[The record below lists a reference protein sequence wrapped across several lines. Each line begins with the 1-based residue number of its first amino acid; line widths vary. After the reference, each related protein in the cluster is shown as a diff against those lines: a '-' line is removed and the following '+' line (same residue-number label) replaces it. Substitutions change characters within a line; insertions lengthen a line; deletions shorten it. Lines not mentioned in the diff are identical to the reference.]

1 MLSIGLMSGTPMDGI
16 DAALLE
22 TDGSSNSIHD
32 LGHTTIDYDSESK
45 MLFKSAEYSIRKFQG
60 NMQEAQVAYL
70 ESFREYL
77 QNELNLSNPDNTIK
91 SLAAYLHGD
100 ESTPLRLDDVI
111 LHSTKLHV
119 ASVKKLLSETGR
131 KSSDIDVV
139 GYHGQTMYH
148 QPSRKISIIV
158 GDGQVL
164 ADQVEIVVVND
175 FRSQD
180 VAAGGQGAPFAPLYH
195 HALAVRDNK
204 TPTAIVNCGGI
215 ANVTFVPSANEND
228 LIAFDTGAGN
238 GLIDRLV
245 RQRTSGQEF
254 MDKDGQYGEKGKIHQ
269 GALKALYEKSITK
282 EGENYLLM
290 PPPKSLDIGD
300 MCLVPE
306 LDSLNLEDACATLEE
321 FTAATIVDSLNWFKG
336 DLPQQWILAGGGWKN
351 PVIRQSLER
360 NLQIRLNKKVAI
372 QTADEAGWNGQAME
386 AQIFAYLAVRSL
398 QSKPLSMPNTTRV
411 PRPMSGGDDLS
422 SYLVNKSVA

>member
-1 MLSIGLMSGTPMDGI
+1 MDGI

-60 NMQEAQVAYL
+60 NMREARVAYL
-70 ESFREYL
+70 ESLREYL
-77 QNELNLSNPDNTIK
+77 HDELKLSNPDNTIK
-91 SLAAYLHGD
+91 SLTAYLHGD
-100 ESTPLRLDDVI
+100 EGTPLCLEDVI

-119 ASVKKLLSETGR
+119 EIVKKLLSETGH
-131 KSSDIDVV
+131 KASEIDVV
-139 GYHGQTMYH
+139 GYHGQAMYH

-158 GDGQVL
+158 GDGQYL
-164 ADQVEIVVVND
+164 ADQAQIVVVND

-195 HALAVRDNK
+195 HALAVRDHK
-204 TPTAIVNCGGI
+204 IPAAVVNCGGI
-215 ANVTFVPSANEND
+215 ANVTFIPSANECD

-245 RQRTSGQEF
+245 RQRTNGQEC
-254 MDKDGQYGEKGKIHQ
+254 MDKDGQYGEKGKIHENV
-269 GALKALYEKSITK
+269 LEALYEKSITK

-300 MCLVPE
+300 MSLVPE
-306 LDSLNLEDACATLEE
+306 LESLGLEDACATLEE
-321 FTAATIVDSLNWFKG
+321 FTASTIVDSLNCFKG
-336 DLPQQWILAGGGWKN
+336 TLPQQWILAGGGWKN
-351 PVIRQSLER
+351 PVIRESLER
-360 NLQIRLNKKVAI
+360 NLQIKLNKKVTI

-398 QSKPLSMPNTTRV
+398 QGKPLSMPNTTRV
-411 PRPMSGGDDLS
+411 PEPMSGGMVYYPQFNL
-422 SYLVNKSVA
+422 

>member
-1 MLSIGLMSGTPMDGI
+1 MDGI

-60 NMQEAQVAYL
+60 DMRGARAAYL
-70 ESFREYL
+70 ESLQEYL
-77 QNELNLSNPDNTIK
+77 RDELKLSNPDNTIK
-91 SLAAYLHGD
+91 SLTAYLHGN
-100 ESTPLRLDDVI
+100 EGVFLCLDDVI

-119 ASVKKLLSETGR
+119 KIIKKLLSETGR
-131 KSSDIDVV
+131 KASEIDVV
-139 GYHGQTMYH
+139 GYHGQAMYH

-158 GDGQVL
+158 GDGQYL
-164 ADQVEIVVVND
+164 ADQVGIVVVND

-195 HALAVRDNK
+195 HALAVRDHK
-204 TPTAIVNCGGI
+204 IPTAIVNCGGI
-215 ANVTFVPSANEND
+215 ANVTFIPSADEHD

-238 GLIDRLV
+238 GLIDRLI
-245 RQRTSGQEF
+245 RQRTNGQEC
-254 MDKDGQYGEKGKIHQ
+254 MDKDGQYGEKGKVHEDV
-269 GALKALYEKSITK
+269 LEALYEKSITK

-300 MCLVPE
+300 MSLVPE

-321 FTAATIVDSLNWFKG
+321 FTATTIVDSLNWFKG
-336 DLPQQWILAGGGWKN
+336 TLPQEWILAGGGWKN
-351 PVIRQSLER
+351 PVIRESLER
-360 NLQIRLNKKVAI
+360 NLQIRLNKNVMI

-398 QSKPLSMPNTTRV
+398 QGKPLSMPNTTRV
-411 PRPMSGGDDLS
+411 PKPMSGGTV
-422 SYLVNKSVA
+422 YYHNNKKL

>member
-1 MLSIGLMSGTPMDGI
+1 MSGTSMDGI

-22 TDGSSNSIHD
+22 TDGSFNSIHD

-60 NMQEAQVAYL
+60 NMREAKAAYL
-70 ESFREYL
+70 ESLREYL
-77 QNELNLSNPDNTIK
+77 QNELKLSNPDNTIK
-91 SLAAYLHGD
+91 SLTANLHGNED
-100 ESTPLRLDDVI
+100 TPLRLDDVI

-119 ASVKKLLSETGR
+119 EIVRKLLSETGR
-131 KSSDIDVV
+131 KASEIDVV
-139 GYHGQTMYH
+139 GYHGQAMYH

-158 GDGQVL
+158 GDGQYL
-164 ADQVEIVVVND
+164 ADQVGIVVVND

-180 VAAGGQGAPFAPLYH
+180 VASGGQGAPFAPLYH
-195 HALAVRDNK
+195 HALAVRDHK

-215 ANVTFVPSANEND
+215 ANVTFVPSADEHD
-228 LIAFDTGAGN
+228 LIAFDTGPGN
-238 GLIDRLV
+238 GLIDKLI
-245 RQRTSGQEF
+245 RQRTNGQEC
-254 MDKDGQYGEKGKIHQ
+254 MDKDGQYGEKGKVHED
-269 GALKALYEKSITK
+269 ALKALYERSVTK
-282 EGENYLLM
+282 DGENYLLM

-300 MCLVPE
+300 MSLVPE
-306 LDSLNLEDACATLEE
+306 LDSLSLEDACATLEE

-336 DLPQQWILAGGGWKN
+336 TLPQEWILAGGGWKN

-360 NLQIRLNKKVAI
+360 NLQIKLNKKVTI

-398 QSKPLSMPNTTRV
+398 QGKPLSMPNTTRV
-411 PRPMSGGDDLS
+411 PEPMLGGMVCRPLK
-422 SYLVNKSVA
+422 LLF